1 MAWTVSG
8 SRSECPGACSV
19 FTRKAARC
27 SHGALPMLNRPGR
40 SNCSSPVA
48 QNPFARFSTLLLS
61 AGIGRS
67 PDQGLSPALYSASAC
82 QDTFKAMATGI
93 SDGGVIAHTIGLK
106 LNLVFSERLAL
117 AVLAHA
123 RDIIVE
129 IVARVHAK
137 ARAWRLIKAI
147 HVGTNTDAPALHFLY
162 GVEVGVRPGGSGTG
176 TTLCY
181 FARQFGENIAY
192 ITVIT
197 LIEDGRYHATQP
209 AYSFDLLF
217 CPEKL
222 AGAFVDAGGFLA
234 LPG

>member
-1 MAWTVSG
+1 
-8 SRSECPGACSV
+8 
-19 FTRKAARC
+19 
-27 SHGALPMLNRPGR
+27 
-40 SNCSSPVA
+40 
-48 QNPFARFSTLLLS
+48 
-61 AGIGRS
+61 
-67 PDQGLSPALYSASAC
+67 
-82 QDTFKAMATGI
+82 MATGI
-93 SDGGVIAHTIGLK
+93 DDGGVIAHSICLK
-106 LNLVFSERLAL
+106 LNLVSPECLAL

-137 ARAWRLIKAI
+137 ARARRLIKAI

-162 GVEVGVRPGGSGTG
+162 RVEVGVRPGGSRTG
-176 TTLCY
+176 TTFCY
-181 FARQFGENIAY
+181 LTCQFGENIAY
-192 ITVIT
+192 ITIIA